1 MIRRLSQTGGINEE
15 IKNEILTRY
24 GKRGV
29 SIQFNESEIVF
40 YSFEKTSLDQV
51 LNTANCFISS
61 RIKKSFSL
69 MRQI

>member
-51 LNTANCFISS
+51 LNSANCFISG
-61 RIKKSFSL
+61 RIKKN
-69 MRQI
+69 